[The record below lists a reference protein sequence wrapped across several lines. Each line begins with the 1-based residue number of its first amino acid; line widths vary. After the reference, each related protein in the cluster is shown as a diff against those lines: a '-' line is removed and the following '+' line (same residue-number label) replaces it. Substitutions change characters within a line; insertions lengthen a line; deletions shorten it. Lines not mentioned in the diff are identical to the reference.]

1 MKKSI
6 PLFLLLVSV
15 TTFGQQGSDN
25 LCVGRHWSPDEANL
39 KMKEFAAQWNDRASW
54 ETRAEKIRSVMREG
68 MQWDKMPDITG
79 NFNPIIHSAR
89 KMDGYIVENIAIES
103 FPGFYITGNLYRP
116 VGKADTAETST
127 TPKTTEVSQKT
138 KSPKNGG
145 TTDPADKAKSGKSAE
160 IDKTGNPPTKYAAI
174 LSPHG
179 HLQDKRLLEDVQTRC
194 AVLARMG
201 AVVFAYDMVGRGE
214 SLQVNHKMPIAMF
227 LQTFNSKR
235 VLDYLLSRPDVDA
248 ARVGMTG
255 GSGGATQT
263 FMLTALDDRIT
274 ASAPVV
280 QVSAHFFGGCVCES
294 GMPVHKSDDLQT
306 NNVEIA
312 ALAAPRPMILVSN
325 GGDWTRNTPRI
336 EYPYIQSVYAL
347 YDAEHKVENV
357 HLPAERHDYRYSK
370 RAPVYNFFAEYLA
383 LNAGGIPYE
392 DGYKEDF
399 VTILP
404 KDDLKVFNEDHP
416 LPANALQGDD
426 AVMAYLKLD

>member
-1 MKKSI
+1 MKKFI
-6 PLFLLLVSV
+6 GLWALLFFAS
-15 TTFGQQGSDN
+15 TFAQQDSDM
-25 LCVGRHWSPDEANL
+25 LCVGQYWTPDEANL
-39 KMKEFAAQWNDRASW
+39 KMKEFATQWNDRESW
-54 ETRAEKIRSVMREG
+54 EKRAEKIKSLLREG

-79 NFNPIIHSAR
+79 NFNPIIHSTR

-116 VGKADTAETST
+116 TESTGK
-127 TPKTTEVSQKT
+127 Q
-138 KSPKNGG
+138 
-145 TTDPADKAKSGKSAE
+145 
-160 IDKTGNPPTKYAAI
+160 AAI

-179 HLQDKRLLEDVQTRC
+179 HMQDKRLLEDVQIRC

-214 SLQVNHKMPIAMF
+214 SVQVDHYIPIAMV
-227 LQTFNSKR
+227 LQTYNSKR

-248 ARVGMTG
+248 DRVGMTG

-263 FMLTALDDRIT
+263 FMLTAIDDRIT

-294 GMPVHKSDDLQT
+294 GMPVHQSSDLQT

-312 ALAAPRPMILVSN
+312 ALAAPRPMILVSD

-336 EYPYIQSVYAL
+336 EYPYIQSVYEL
-347 YDAEHKVENV
+347 YDAEQKVENV

-370 RAPVYNFFAEYLA
+370 RAPVYNFFDANLQ
-383 LNAGGIPYE
+383 LNGGAIPYE
-392 DGYKEDF
+392 GGYKEEF
-399 VTILP
+399 VTVLP
-404 KDDLKVFNEDHP
+404 KDDLKVFNDHHP
-416 LPANALQGDD
+416 LPANALQGDA
-426 AVMAYLKLD
+426 AVMDYLKLN